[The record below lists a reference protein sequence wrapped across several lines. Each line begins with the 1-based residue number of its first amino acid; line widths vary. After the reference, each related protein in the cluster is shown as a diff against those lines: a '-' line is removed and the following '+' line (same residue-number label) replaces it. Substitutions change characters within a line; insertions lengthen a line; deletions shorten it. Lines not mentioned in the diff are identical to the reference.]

1 MTEKIVLGLTEEVTV
16 NGPEGKKTIIARID
30 SGAVKSSIDLQLA
43 SEMRLGPIVASKL
56 VKSANGKKLR
66 PIIEVELEL
75 CGSRSKEHFTMA
87 DRSHMKY
94 QMLIGQNILKHG
106 FLIDPCKYE
115 GDCE

>member
-1 MTEKIVLGLTEEVTV
+1 MTEKTVLGLTEEITLH
-16 NGPEGKKTIIARID
+16 GPEGDRKIVARID
-30 SGAVKSSIDLQLA
+30 TGAVKSSIDLQLA

-66 PIIEVELEL
+66 PIIEVEIML
-75 CGSRSKEHFTMA
+75 CGQRSKEHFTMA

-94 QMLIGQNILKHG
+94 EMLIGQNILKHG